1 MTMASLS
8 LVNDITKPI
17 NTNNWFPFD
26 KDKRTP
32 TKEQMEVLKTIEK
45 KENNTNRSNP
55 VDTAMEIDNVIQES
69 MPWIQVT
76 NKKDSYVENKD
87 NMDTTMDSTM
97 KKVRVTMTIRAPKDT
112 SNFSP
117 AKLHIDTLHEMHK
130 FDDTLLVFN
139 TSGDTKVNIKAPIT
153 ETRYKDLFKPVEKY
167 HGRIALSTVSI
178 AHDIYM
184 TGKTNE
190 CKEAIF
196 PFLKKNKI
204 FMYFNPKPGLE
215 HFTAIGVLF
224 GPNPDFT
231 WRDELSDLLI
241 DTMKNEITQ
250 EEIQEI
256 GKTEDGQ
263 PKLLLSLNIQTLG
276 ISKPTETIVTKHP
289 NARNKQTYGNNFSSS
304 GGSSSNRKGTNI
316 HKNNRTSI

>member
-1 MTMASLS
+1 
-8 LVNDITKPI
+8 
-17 NTNNWFPFD
+17 
-26 KDKRTP
+26 
-32 TKEQMEVLKTIEK
+32 MEVLKTIEK